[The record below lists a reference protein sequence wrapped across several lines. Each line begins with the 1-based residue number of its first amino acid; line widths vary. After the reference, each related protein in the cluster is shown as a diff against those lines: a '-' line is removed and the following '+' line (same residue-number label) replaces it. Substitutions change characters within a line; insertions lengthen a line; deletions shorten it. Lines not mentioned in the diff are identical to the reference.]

1 MEAATRRSE
10 TVAGREREE
19 FGNGGGGG
27 GGGSRV
33 CWDWEVFDCE
43 VFQGLVCAF

>member
-1 MEAATRRSE
+1 MEAATRRTE
-10 TVAGREREE
+10 TVAGREREG
-19 FGNGGGGG
+19 FGNGGGG